1 MFREMDG
8 SFHPVVRCCDDARFY
23 KPLRDEFAPDTRFW
37 LTETADAAGGGNR
50 GAHTFLDTFRYLD
63 QFGRLAKQEVR
74 IVLHNTLAAS
84 DYSLLD
90 ERTGFTPTPNY
101 CWIGTPDSRTVDP
114 INLRQSPKGSSMLK
128 KVLNT
133 RVPFR
138 KSRLIGALGRLGR
151 WTLLVVVLG
160 LALIGLLHL
169 TRGTAVRHV
178 RGVSADGIVVSVSE
192 PEFPLMATMATGTW
206 LAAGNRVDV
215 MQNGEGTFPRL
226 WDDLR
231 SAQRSITLQLYYGAP
246 GRLADTLSEI
256 LRDRARAGVRVLV
269 LYDAFGTVDIPK
281 DHRDAL
287 RASGIAV
294 EPFRPIRFSTLHLAQ
309 NRSHV
314 RGIVIDSRVG
324 WTGGF
329 GIDDKWLGDGRSN
342 GSWRETNV
350 RFEGPAV
357 RQLQAAFAAAWV
369 EATGVMFTGRATV
382 ETQPD
387 AATAAGLLYT
397 APTLGSTAAE
407 RFFALSIAAS
417 RKTLYITNSYFAPD
431 RNFIDLLVAAARRG
445 VDVRVLTAG
454 SRTDV
459 NVVRLAGRAWYET
472 LLASGVRVYEWQPT
486 TLHAKTFVVDG
497 EWFTVGSMNFDNR
510 SMALNDEATLMV
522 LDRKLGDEMNRMFF
536 EDLRQAQEITV
547 EAFGSR
553 SWIQRLAE
561 RGANWLTRLL

>member
-1 MFREMDG
+1 
-8 SFHPVVRCCDDARFY
+8 
-23 KPLRDEFAPDTRFW
+23 
-37 LTETADAAGGGNR
+37 
-50 GAHTFLDTFRYLD
+50 
-63 QFGRLAKQEVR
+63 
-74 IVLHNTLAAS
+74 
-84 DYSLLD
+84 
-90 ERTGFTPTPNY
+90 
-101 CWIGTPDSRTVDP
+101 
-114 INLRQSPKGSSMLK
+114 
-128 KVLNT
+128 
-133 RVPFR
+133 
-138 KSRLIGALGRLGR
+138 
-151 WTLLVVVLG
+151 
-160 LALIGLLHL
+160 
-169 TRGTAVRHV
+169 
-178 RGVSADGIVVSVSE
+178 
-192 PEFPLMATMATGTW
+192 
-206 LAAGNRVDV
+206 
-215 MQNGEGTFPRL
+215 MQNGDATFPRL
-226 WDDLR
+226 WEDLR

-246 GRLADTLSEI
+246 GRMADTLNDI
-256 LRDRARAGVRVLV
+256 LRDRAKAGVRVLV
-269 LYDAFGTVDIPK
+269 LYDAFGTVDIPR
-281 DHRDAL
+281 DHLDAL

-294 EPFRPIRFSTLHLAQ
+294 EPFRPIRLSTLHLAQ

-369 EATGVMFTGRATV
+369 EATGVMFTGRPTL

-407 RFFALSIAAS
+407 RFFALSIAAA

-454 SRTDV
+454 PRTDV
-459 NVVRLAGRAWYET
+459 NVVRLAGRAWYDT
-472 LLASGVRVYEWQPT
+472 LLGSGVRLYEWQLT

-522 LDRKLGDEMNRMFF
+522 LDRKLGDEMNRIFLD
-536 EDLRQAQEITV
+536 DLRHSEEITLQ
-547 EAFGSR
+547 AFRAR
-553 SWIQRLAE
+553 SWLQWMAE
-561 RGANWLTRLL
+561 RSANWLTRLL